1 MHLKKIILKD
11 MYHGTSNTS
20 LELVLKKILEDY
32 GEKIFYIDTTL
43 KFEEQ
48 QLINEFAIFSHDINQ
63 LKKFDYTPP
72 VSEIHFFEPDLSFT
86 LIEYGSEELCLYVNM
101 DSGLRLNKCATD
113 SGISL
118 RLNVTK
124 SDFEKF
130 INNLISLENI
140 DI

>member
-1 MHLKKIILKD
+1 M
-11 MYHGTSNTS
+11 
-20 LELVLKKILEDY
+20 
-32 GEKIFYIDTTL
+32 
-43 KFEEQ
+43 
-48 QLINEFAIFSHDINQ
+48 
-63 LKKFDYTPP
+63 
-72 VSEIHFFEPDLSFT
+72 SEIHFFESDLLFT

-130 INNLISLENI
+130 INDLIS
-140 DI
+140 

>member
-1 MHLKKIILKD
+1 

-32 GEKIFYIDTTL
+32 GKKIYYIDTIL

-48 QLINEFAIFSHDINQ
+48 QLTNEFAIFSHDINQ
-63 LKKFDYTPP
+63 LKKFDYPPP
-72 VSEIHFFEPDLSFT
+72 VSEIYFFEPDLSFT
-86 LIEYGSEELCLYVNM
+86 LIEYESQELCLYVNM
-101 DSGLRLNKCATD
+101 DSGLRLNNCATN

-130 INNLISLENI
+130 INDLLSVENI
-140 DI
+140 DV

>member
-1 MHLKKIILKD
+1 MQQ
-11 MYHGTSNTS
+11 NQ
-20 LELVLKKILEDY
+20 
-32 GEKIFYIDTTL
+32 IFYIDTTL

-86 LIEYGSEELCLYVNM
+86 LIEYGPEELSLLLNM
-101 DSGLRLNKCATD
+101 DSGLRLNNCATD

-130 INNLISLENI
+130 INDLLSVENI
-140 DI
+140 DV

>member
-1 MHLKKIILKD
+1 MHLKTLILKD
-11 MYHGTSNTS
+11 VYHGTSNTS

-32 GEKIFYIDTTL
+32 GEKIYYIDTIL

-48 QLINEFAIFSHDINQ
+48 QLTNEFAIFSHDINQ
-63 LKKFDYTPP
+63 LKKFDYPPP
-72 VSEIHFFEPDLSFT
+72 VSEIYFFEPDLSFT
-86 LIEYGSEELCLYVNM
+86 LIEYESQELCLYVNM
-101 DSGLRLNKCATD
+101 DSGLRLNNCATN

-130 INNLISLENI
+130 INDLLSVENI
-140 DI
+140 DV